1 MKKFLN
7 FRYPFYCF
15 LALLFGAVVAK
26 SLYAGVVETIIIVG
40 VALLFVA
47 IMSVCYRKFLP
58 LLMIIVFFFVG
69 NGTFFLGMTSFDNKE
84 YEGEVAV
91 VGRVTDTLFTSEEN
105 YSNVL
110 LEDVSI
116 DGEKAKN
123 VRLFVYGNG
132 DVEVGD
138 ILAFSSTVEA
148 VKPFNL
154 GVFNLTSY
162 RNGIGYSSSANFSD
176 IVITEGNMKIDEA
189 FRSSVKEAL
198 LGNMNERNAY
208 IAYAVLF
215 GDQSGIDDEVDE
227 VYRNSGIVH
236 VLTVSGLHIAFIVGA
251 LMLLLKLFKGNKFLS
266 LTIISIVLLFYCYL
280 CGFTPSVVRAT
291 IMAIVLLLSR
301 ICNRPY
307 DGLNSLAIAG
317 FVIVCFSPLSTV
329 DVGFLMSFF
338 CVMFILLLAKPFTK
352 LLSFVMPRK
361 VASVMAVS
369 ISAQIGILPFTA
381 SFFSSFNFLSV
392 FANFLV
398 IPIFSIIF
406 PALFVLAFLLSFMSF
421 LGPVLIVFDYAF
433 DLVFIIASFFSST
446 TLQVPLK
453 PFSLSISTLIVIF
466 FFTLS
471 SFFVVK
477 GIGRLLVCS
486 CVAFMLVLSLIIPY
500 LPTNNFTS
508 VSFVESYSGEM
519 IVLTSKDGGTLYYG
533 DDYYYQTFSSQDR
546 SYAVDYYLSE
556 SINLATADIWKDFG
570 AEVLLSLDAD
580 SSDESQYSVSETPLQ
595 VGAFRVSY
603 KEGAFIVEFDGKKVL
618 ICEKIST
625 SSLFD
630 LINEDSYDIIYLGDN
645 SLSLEGSFLVVGD
658 GQRYD
663 SGKENFTFYD
673 EELAYRGID

>member
-26 SLYAGVVETIIIVG
+26 GLYAGVVETIIIVG

-162 RNGIGYSSSANFSD
+162 RNKIGYSSSANFSD
-176 IVITEGNMKIDEA
+176 IVITEGNMKIDES
-189 FRSSVKEAL
+189 FRSSVKETL

-227 VYRNSGIVH
+227 VYRNSGIIH

-392 FANFLV
+392 FANLLV

-406 PALFVLAFLLSFMSF
+406 PALFVLAFLLSFMPF
-421 LGPVLIVFDYAF
+421 LGPVLVVFDYAF

-486 CVAFMLVLSLIIPY
+486 SVAFMLVLSLIVPY

-508 VSFVESYSGEM
+508 ISFVESYSGQM

-556 SINLATADIWKDFG
+556 SINLATADIWKDYG

-603 KEGAFIVEFDGKKVL
+603 KEGAFIIEFDGKKVL

-658 GQRYD
+658 GHRYD
-663 SGKENFTFYD
+663 SGKENFTFYG

>member
-26 SLYAGVVETIIIVG
+26 GLYAGVVETIIIVG

-47 IMSVCYRKFLP
+47 ILSVCYRKFLP

-162 RNGIGYSSSANFSD
+162 RNKIGYSSSANFSD

-381 SFFSSFNFLSV
+381 SFFSSFNILSV
-392 FANFLV
+392 FANLLV

-406 PALFVLAFLLSFMSF
+406 PALFVLAFLLSFMPF
-421 LGPVLIVFDYAF
+421 LGPVLVVFDYAF

-508 VSFVESYSGEM
+508 VSFVESYSGQM
-519 IVLTSKDGGTLYYG
+519 IVLTSKDGGALYYG

-556 SINLATADIWKDFG
+556 SINLATADTWKDYG

-603 KEGAFIVEFDGKKVL
+603 KEGAFIVEFDNKKVL

-658 GQRYD
+658 GHRYD
-663 SGKENFTFYD
+663 SGKENFTFYG

>member
-15 LALLFGAVVAK
+15 LALLFGAGVAR
-26 SLYAGVVETIIIVG
+26 SLYSGVIETIIIVG
-40 VALLFVA
+40 IVLLFVA
-47 IMSVCYRKFLP
+47 ILSVCYRKFLP
-58 LLMIIVFFFVG
+58 LLMIIIFFFVG

-84 YEGEVAV
+84 YEGEVAI
-91 VGRVTDTLFTSEEN
+91 VGRVTDKLFISEEN
-105 YSNVL
+105 YSNLL

-123 VRLFVYGNG
+123 VRLFVYGDCG
-132 DVEVGD
+132 IEVGD
-138 ILAFSSTVEA
+138 ILAFSSKVEA

-162 RNGIGYSSSANFSD
+162 RNGIGYNSSVNFSD

-189 FRSSVKEAL
+189 FRSSVKEVL
-198 LGNMNERNAY
+198 LGNMSERNAL

-227 VYRNSGIVH
+227 AYRNSGIVH

-251 LMLLLKLFKGNKFLS
+251 LMLFIRLFKINRFAS
-266 LTIISIVLLFYCYL
+266 LAIISVILLFYCYL

-291 IMAIVLLLSR
+291 IMAIILLLSR

-307 DGLNSLAIAG
+307 DGLNSLAISG
-317 FVIVCFSPLSTV
+317 FVIVCFIPLSTV

-352 LLSFVMPRK
+352 LLSYVMPRK

-381 SFFSSFNFLSV
+381 SFFSNFNFLSV
-392 FANFLV
+392 FANLLV

-406 PALFVLAFLLSFMSF
+406 PILFVLAFLLSFMPF
-421 LGPVLIVFDYAF
+421 LGSVLVVFDYAF

-446 TLQVPLK
+446 TLQVPLR
-453 PFSLSISTLIVIF
+453 PFSLSISALIIIF

-486 CVAFMLVLSLIIPY
+486 SVAFMFVLALIIPY

-508 VSFVESYSGEM
+508 VSFVESYSGQM

-533 DDYYYQTFSSQDR
+533 DDYYYQNFSSQGKNFE
-546 SYAVDYYLSE
+546 VNYYLAE
-556 SINLATADIWKDFG
+556 NINLATADTWKAYG
-570 AEVLLSLDAD
+570 AEVLLTPNAD
-580 SSDESQYSVSETPLQ
+580 SSDDNQYSVSETPLQ

-603 KEGAFIVEFDGKKVL
+603 KEGAFVVEFDDKKVL

-630 LINEDSYDIIYLGDN
+630 LINEDSYDIIYLGEN
-645 SLSLEGSFLVVGD
+645 LLTLEGDSFVVGE

-663 SGKENFTFYD
+663 SGKENFTFYG

>member
-15 LALLFGAVVAK
+15 LALLFGAGVAR
-26 SLYAGVVETIIIVG
+26 SLYSGVVETIIIVG

-148 VKPFNL
+148 VKAFNL

-162 RNGIGYSSSANFSD
+162 RNKIGYSSSANFSD

-392 FANFLV
+392 FANLLV

-406 PALFVLAFLLSFMSF
+406 PALFVLAFLLSFMPF
-421 LGPVLIVFDYAF
+421 LGPVLVVFDYAF

-486 CVAFMLVLSLIIPY
+486 SVAFMLVLSLIVPY

-508 VSFVESYSGEM
+508 VSFVESYSGQM
-519 IVLTSKDGGTLYYG
+519 IVLTSKDGGSLYYG

-556 SINLATADIWKDFG
+556 SINLATADIWKDYS

-580 SSDESQYSVSETPLQ
+580 SSDESQYSISETPLQ

-663 SGKENFTFYD
+663 SGKENFTFYG

>member
-26 SLYAGVVETIIIVG
+26 GLYAGVVETIIIVG

-84 YEGEVAV
+84 YEGEVAI

-162 RNGIGYSSSANFSD
+162 RNKIGYSSSVNFSD

-266 LTIISIVLLFYCYL
+266 LAIISIVLLFYCYL

-338 CVMFILLLAKPFTK
+338 CVMFILFLAKPFTK

-406 PALFVLAFLLSFMSF
+406 PALFVLAFLLSFMPF
-421 LGPVLIVFDYAF
+421 LGPVLVVFDYAF

-486 CVAFMLVLSLIIPY
+486 SVAFMLVLSLIVPY

-508 VSFVESYSGEM
+508 VSFVESYSGQM

-556 SINLATADIWKDFG
+556 SINLATADTWKDYG
-570 AEVLLSLDAD
+570 AEVLLTPNAD

-603 KEGAFIVEFDGKKVL
+603 KEGAFIVEFDNKKVL

-658 GQRYD
+658 GHRYD
-663 SGKENFTFYD
+663 SGKENFTFYG

>member
-26 SLYAGVVETIIIVG
+26 GLYAGVVETIIIVG

-69 NGTFFLGMTSFDNKE
+69 NGTFFLGMTSFDKKE

-392 FANFLV
+392 FANLLV

-406 PALFVLAFLLSFMSF
+406 PALFVLAFLLSFMPF
-421 LGPVLIVFDYAF
+421 LGPVLVVFDYAF

-486 CVAFMLVLSLIIPY
+486 SVAFMLVLSLIVPY

-508 VSFVESYSGEM
+508 VSFVESYSGQM
-519 IVLTSKDGGTLYYG
+519 IVLTSKNGGTLYYG

-556 SINLATADIWKDFG
+556 SINLATADIWKDYG

-580 SSDESQYSVSETPLQ
+580 SSDESQYSISETPLQ

-663 SGKENFTFYD
+663 SGKENFTFYG
-673 EELAYRGID
+673 EELAFRGID

>member
-26 SLYAGVVETIIIVG
+26 GLYAGVVETIIIVG

-47 IMSVCYRKFLP
+47 IMSACYRKFLP

-162 RNGIGYSSSANFSD
+162 RNGIGYSSSVNFSD

-198 LGNMNERNAY
+198 LGNMSERNAY

-266 LTIISIVLLFYCYL
+266 LTIISIVLFFYCYL

-486 CVAFMLVLSLIIPY
+486 SVAFMLVLSLIVPY

-546 SYAVDYYLSE
+546 SYAVNYYLSE
-556 SINLATADIWKDFG
+556 CINLATADIWKDYG

-663 SGKENFTFYD
+663 SGKENFTFYG

>member
-26 SLYAGVVETIIIVG
+26 GLYAGVVETIIIVG

-392 FANFLV
+392 FANLLV

-406 PALFVLAFLLSFMSF
+406 PALFVLAFLLSFMPF
-421 LGPVLIVFDYAF
+421 LGPVLVVFDYAF

-486 CVAFMLVLSLIIPY
+486 SVAFMLVLSLIVPY

-508 VSFVESYSGEM
+508 VSFVESYSGQM
-519 IVLTSKDGGTLYYG
+519 IVLTSKNGGTLYYG

-546 SYAVDYYLSE
+546 SYAVEYYLSE
-556 SINLATADIWKDFG
+556 SINLATADIWKDYG

-580 SSDESQYSVSETPLQ
+580 SSDESQYSISETPLQ

-663 SGKENFTFYD
+663 SGKENFTFYG
-673 EELAYRGID
+673 EELAFRGID

>member
-162 RNGIGYSSSANFSD
+162 RNKIGYSSSVNFSD

-198 LGNMNERNAY
+198 LGNMSERNAY

-406 PALFVLAFLLSFMSF
+406 PALFVLAFLLSFMPF
-421 LGPVLIVFDYAF
+421 LGPVLVVFDYAF

-556 SINLATADIWKDFG
+556 SINLATADTWKDYG

>member
-26 SLYAGVVETIIIVG
+26 GLYAGVVETIIIVG

-162 RNGIGYSSSANFSD
+162 RNKIGYSSSANFSD
-176 IVITEGNMKIDEA
+176 IVITEGNMKIDES
-189 FRSSVKEAL
+189 FRSSVKETL

-227 VYRNSGIVH
+227 VYRNSGIIH

-392 FANFLV
+392 FANLLV

-406 PALFVLAFLLSFMSF
+406 PALFVLAFLLSFMPF
-421 LGPVLIVFDYAF
+421 LGPVLVVFDYAF

-486 CVAFMLVLSLIIPY
+486 CVAFMLVLSLIIPH

-508 VSFVESYSGEM
+508 ISFVESYSGQM

-556 SINLATADIWKDFG
+556 SINLATADIWKDYG

-603 KEGAFIVEFDGKKVL
+603 KEGAFIIEFDGKKVL

-658 GQRYD
+658 GHRYD
-663 SGKENFTFYD
+663 SGKENFTFYG

>member
-26 SLYAGVVETIIIVG
+26 GLYAGVVETIIIVG

-162 RNGIGYSSSANFSD
+162 RNKIGYSSSANFSD

-266 LTIISIVLLFYCYL
+266 LAIISIVLLFYCYL

-406 PALFVLAFLLSFMSF
+406 PALFVLAFLLSFMPF

-508 VSFVESYSGEM
+508 VSFVESYSGQM

-556 SINLATADIWKDFG
+556 SINLATADIWKDYG

-663 SGKENFTFYD
+663 SGKENFTFYG

>member
-26 SLYAGVVETIIIVG
+26 GLYAGVVETIIIVG

-123 VRLFVYGNG
+123 VRLFIYGNG

-138 ILAFSSTVEA
+138 ILTFSSTVEA

-162 RNGIGYSSSANFSD
+162 RNKIGYSSSVNFSD
-176 IVITEGNMKIDEA
+176 IVITEGNMKIDES

-392 FANFLV
+392 FANLLV

-406 PALFVLAFLLSFMSF
+406 PILFVLAFFLSFMPF
-421 LGPVLIVFDYAF
+421 LGPVLVIFDYAF

-486 CVAFMLVLSLIIPY
+486 SVAFMLVLSLIIPY

-508 VSFVESYSGEM
+508 VSFVESYSGQM

-556 SINLATADIWKDFG
+556 SINLATADTWKDYG

-580 SSDESQYSVSETPLQ
+580 SSDESQYSISETPLQ

-663 SGKENFTFYD
+663 SGKENFTFYG

>member
-148 VKPFNL
+148 VKAFNL

-162 RNGIGYSSSANFSD
+162 RNKIGYSSSANFSD

-266 LTIISIVLLFYCYL
+266 LAIISIVLLFYCYL

-392 FANFLV
+392 FANLLV

-508 VSFVESYSGEM
+508 VSFVESYSGQM

-556 SINLATADIWKDFG
+556 SINLATADIWKDYG

-603 KEGAFIVEFDGKKVL
+603 KEGAFIIEFDGKKVL

-663 SGKENFTFYD
+663 SGKENFTFYG

>member
-26 SLYAGVVETIIIVG
+26 GLYAGVVETIIIVG

-69 NGTFFLGMTSFDNKE
+69 NGAFFLGMTSFDNKE

-162 RNGIGYSSSANFSD
+162 RNKIGYSSSANFSD

-266 LTIISIVLLFYCYL
+266 LAIISIVLLFYCYL

-301 ICNRPY
+301 MCNRPY

-406 PALFVLAFLLSFMSF
+406 PALFVLAFLLSFMPF
-421 LGPVLIVFDYAF
+421 LGPVLVVFDYAF

-486 CVAFMLVLSLIIPY
+486 SVAFMLVLSLIVPY

-508 VSFVESYSGEM
+508 VSFVESYSGQM

-556 SINLATADIWKDFG
+556 SINLATADIWKDYG

-658 GQRYD
+658 GHRYD
-663 SGKENFTFYD
+663 SGKENFTFYG

>member
-26 SLYAGVVETIIIVG
+26 GLYAGVVETIIIVG

-251 LMLLLKLFKGNKFLS
+251 LMFLLKLFKGNKFLS

-508 VSFVESYSGEM
+508 VSFVESYSGQM

-645 SLSLEGSFLVVGD
+645 SLSLEGNFLVVGD
-658 GQRYD
+658 GHRYD
-663 SGKENFTFYD
+663 SGKENFTFYG

>member
-26 SLYAGVVETIIIVG
+26 GLYAGVVETIIIVG

-148 VKPFNL
+148 VKAFNL

-266 LTIISIVLLFYCYL
+266 LAIISIVLLFYCYL

-406 PALFVLAFLLSFMSF
+406 PALFVLAFLLSFMPF
-421 LGPVLIVFDYAF
+421 LGPVLVVFDYAF

-486 CVAFMLVLSLIIPY
+486 CVAFMLVLSLIVPY

-556 SINLATADIWKDFG
+556 SINLATADTWKDYG

-663 SGKENFTFYD
+663 SGKENFTFYG

>member
-26 SLYAGVVETIIIVG
+26 GLYAGVVETIIIVG

-162 RNGIGYSSSANFSD
+162 RNKIGYSSSANFSD

-392 FANFLV
+392 FANLLV

-406 PALFVLAFLLSFMSF
+406 PALFVLAFLLSFMPF
-421 LGPVLIVFDYAF
+421 LGPVLVVFDYAF

-486 CVAFMLVLSLIIPY
+486 CVAFMLVLSLIVPY

-603 KEGAFIVEFDGKKVL
+603 KEGAFIVEFDNKKVL

-658 GQRYD
+658 GHRYD
-663 SGKENFTFYD
+663 SGKENFTFYG

>member
-26 SLYAGVVETIIIVG
+26 GLYAGVVETIIIVG

-69 NGTFFLGMTSFDNKE
+69 NGTFFLGMTSFDNRE

-198 LGNMNERNAY
+198 LGNMSERNAY

-392 FANFLV
+392 FANLLV

-406 PALFVLAFLLSFMSF
+406 PALFVLAFLLSFMPF
-421 LGPVLIVFDYAF
+421 LGPVLVVFDYAF

-508 VSFVESYSGEM
+508 VSFVESYSGQM
-519 IVLTSKDGGTLYYG
+519 IVLTSKDGGALYYG

-556 SINLATADIWKDFG
+556 SINLATADTWKDYG

-603 KEGAFIVEFDGKKVL
+603 KEGAFIVEFDNKKVL

-658 GQRYD
+658 GHRYD
-663 SGKENFTFYD
+663 SGKENFTFYG

>member
-15 LALLFGAVVAK
+15 LALVFGAVVAK
-26 SLYAGVVETIIIVG
+26 GLYAGVVETIIIVG

-162 RNGIGYSSSANFSD
+162 RNKIGYSSSANFSD
-176 IVITEGNMKIDEA
+176 IVITEGNMKLDEA

-266 LTIISIVLLFYCYL
+266 LAIISIVLLFYCYL

-317 FVIVCFSPLSTV
+317 FVIVCFSPLSTI

-392 FANFLV
+392 FANLLV

-421 LGPVLIVFDYAF
+421 LGPVLVVFDYAF

-477 GIGRLLVCS
+477 GISRLLVCS
-486 CVAFMLVLSLIIPY
+486 CVAFMLLLSLIVPY

-508 VSFVESYSGEM
+508 VSFVESYSGQM

-556 SINLATADIWKDFG
+556 SINLAIADTWKDYG

-630 LINEDSYDIIYLGDN
+630 LINEDSYDIIYLGEN
-645 SLSLEGSFLVVGD
+645 LLTLEGSFLVVGD

-663 SGKENFTFYD
+663 SGKENFTFYG

>member
-26 SLYAGVVETIIIVG
+26 GLYAGVVETIIIVG

-162 RNGIGYSSSANFSD
+162 RNKIGYSSSANFSD

-266 LTIISIVLLFYCYL
+266 LAIISIVLLFYCYL

-406 PALFVLAFLLSFMSF
+406 PILFVLAFLLSFMSF

-556 SINLATADIWKDFG
+556 SINLATADTWKDYG
-570 AEVLLSLDAD
+570 AEVLLSLDVD

-603 KEGAFIVEFDGKKVL
+603 KEGAFIFEFDGKKVL

-630 LINEDSYDIIYLGDN
+630 LINEDSYDIIYLDDN

-663 SGKENFTFYD
+663 SGKENFTFYG

>member
-26 SLYAGVVETIIIVG
+26 GLYAGVVETIIIVG

-162 RNGIGYSSSANFSD
+162 RNKIGYSSSANFSD

-198 LGNMNERNAY
+198 LGNMSERNAY

-251 LMLLLKLFKGNKFLS
+251 LMLLLKLFKDNKFLS
-266 LTIISIVLLFYCYL
+266 LAIISIVLLFYCYL

-406 PALFVLAFLLSFMSF
+406 PILFVLAFLLSFMPF

-519 IVLTSKDGGTLYYG
+519 IVLTSKDGGALYYG

-556 SINLATADIWKDFG
+556 SINLATADTWKDYG

-603 KEGAFIVEFDGKKVL
+603 KEGAFIVEFDNKKVL

-663 SGKENFTFYD
+663 SGKENFTFYG

>member
-26 SLYAGVVETIIIVG
+26 GLYAGVVETIIIVG

-69 NGTFFLGMTSFDNKE
+69 NGTFFLGMTSFDNRE

-123 VRLFVYGNG
+123 VRLFIYGNG

-154 GVFNLTSY
+154 GVFNLTNY
-162 RNGIGYSSSANFSD
+162 RNKIGYSSSANFSD

-251 LMLLLKLFKGNKFLS
+251 LMLLLKLFKDNKFLS
-266 LTIISIVLLFYCYL
+266 LAIISIVLLFYCYL

-392 FANFLV
+392 FANLLV

-406 PALFVLAFLLSFMSF
+406 PALFVLAFLLSFMPF

-486 CVAFMLVLSLIIPY
+486 CVAFMLVLSLIVPY

-556 SINLATADIWKDFG
+556 SINLATADIWKDYG

>member
-26 SLYAGVVETIIIVG
+26 GLYAGVVETIIIVG

-162 RNGIGYSSSANFSD
+162 RNKIGYSSSANFSD
-176 IVITEGNMKIDEA
+176 IVITEGNMKLDEA

-266 LTIISIVLLFYCYL
+266 LAIISIVLLFYCYL

-392 FANFLV
+392 FANLLV

-406 PALFVLAFLLSFMSF
+406 PALFVLAFLLSFMPF
-421 LGPVLIVFDYAF
+421 LGPVLVVFDYAF

-486 CVAFMLVLSLIIPY
+486 SVAFMLVLSLIVPY

-508 VSFVESYSGEM
+508 VSFVESYSGQM
-519 IVLTSKDGGTLYYG
+519 IVLTSKNGGTLYYG

-546 SYAVDYYLSE
+546 SYAVEYYLSE
-556 SINLATADIWKDFG
+556 SINLATADIWKDYG

>member
-26 SLYAGVVETIIIVG
+26 GLYAGVVETIIIVG

-162 RNGIGYSSSANFSD
+162 RNKIGYSSSANFSD

-266 LTIISIVLLFYCYL
+266 LAIISIVLLFYCYL

-381 SFFSSFNFLSV
+381 SFFSNFNFLSV
-392 FANFLV
+392 FANLLV

-406 PALFVLAFLLSFMSF
+406 PALFVLAFLLSFMPF
-421 LGPVLIVFDYAF
+421 LGPVLVVFDYAF

-486 CVAFMLVLSLIIPY
+486 CVAFMLVLSLIVPY

-556 SINLATADIWKDFG
+556 SINLATADTWKDYG

-663 SGKENFTFYD
+663 SGKENFTFYG

>member
-26 SLYAGVVETIIIVG
+26 GLYAGVVETIIIVG

-176 IVITEGNMKIDEA
+176 IVITEGNMKLDES

-392 FANFLV
+392 FANLLV

-406 PALFVLAFLLSFMSF
+406 PILFVLAVLLSFMSF
-421 LGPVLIVFDYAF
+421 LGPVLVVFDYAF

-486 CVAFMLVLSLIIPY
+486 CVAFMLVLSLIVPY

-546 SYAVDYYLSE
+546 SYAVDFYLSE
-556 SINLATADIWKDFG
+556 SINLATADIWKDYG

-663 SGKENFTFYD
+663 SGKENFTFYG

>member
-69 NGTFFLGMTSFDNKE
+69 NGAFFLGMTSFDNRE

-162 RNGIGYSSSANFSD
+162 RNKIGYSSSVNFSD

-198 LGNMNERNAY
+198 LGNMSERNAF

-392 FANFLV
+392 FANLLV

-406 PALFVLAFLLSFMSF
+406 PALFVLAFLLSFMPF
-421 LGPVLIVFDYAF
+421 LGPVLVVFDYAF

-533 DDYYYQTFSSQDR
+533 DDYYYQTFFSQDR

-556 SINLATADIWKDFG
+556 SINLATADIWKDYG

-630 LINEDSYDIIYLGDN
+630 LINEDSYDIIYLDDN

-663 SGKENFTFYD
+663 SGKENFTFYG

>member
-162 RNGIGYSSSANFSD
+162 RNKIGYSSSANFSD

-392 FANFLV
+392 FANLLV

-406 PALFVLAFLLSFMSF
+406 PALFVLAFLLSFMPF
-421 LGPVLIVFDYAF
+421 LGPVLVVFDYAF

-556 SINLATADIWKDFG
+556 SINLATADIWKDYG

-645 SLSLEGSFLVVGD
+645 LLSLEGSFFVVGD

>member
-26 SLYAGVVETIIIVG
+26 GLYAGVVETIIIVG

-162 RNGIGYSSSANFSD
+162 RNKIGYSSSANFSD

-392 FANFLV
+392 FANLLV

-406 PALFVLAFLLSFMSF
+406 PALFVLAFLLSFMPF
-421 LGPVLIVFDYAF
+421 LGPVLVVFDYAF

-486 CVAFMLVLSLIIPY
+486 SVAFMLVLSLIVPY

-508 VSFVESYSGEM
+508 VSFVESYSGQM

-556 SINLATADIWKDFG
+556 SINLATADIWKDYG

-663 SGKENFTFYD
+663 SGKENFTFYG

>member
-26 SLYAGVVETIIIVG
+26 GLYAGVVETIIIVG

-154 GVFNLTSY
+154 GVFNLTNY
-162 RNGIGYSSSANFSD
+162 RNKIGYSSSANFSD

-215 GDQSGIDDEVDE
+215 GDQSGIYDEVDE

-392 FANFLV
+392 FANLLV

-406 PALFVLAFLLSFMSF
+406 PILFVLAFLLSFMSF

-508 VSFVESYSGEM
+508 VSFVESYSGQM

-663 SGKENFTFYD
+663 SGKENFTFYG

>member
-26 SLYAGVVETIIIVG
+26 GLYAGVVETIIIVG

-162 RNGIGYSSSANFSD
+162 RNKIGYSSSANFSD

-266 LTIISIVLLFYCYL
+266 LAIISIVLLFYCYL

-421 LGPVLIVFDYAF
+421 LGPVLVVFDYAF

-486 CVAFMLVLSLIIPY
+486 CVAFMLVLSLIVPY

-508 VSFVESYSGEM
+508 VSFVESYSGQM

-556 SINLATADIWKDFG
+556 CINLATADTWKDYG

-663 SGKENFTFYD
+663 LGKENFTFYGK
-673 EELAYRGID
+673 ELAYRGID

>member
-26 SLYAGVVETIIIVG
+26 GLYAGVVETIIIVG

-162 RNGIGYSSSANFSD
+162 RNGIGYSSSVNFSD
-176 IVITEGNMKIDEA
+176 IVITE
-189 FRSSVKEAL
+189 
-198 LGNMNERNAY
+198 GNMNERNAY

-236 VLTVSGLHIAFIVGA
+236 VLTVSGLHIVFIVGA

-508 VSFVESYSGEM
+508 ISFVESYSGQM

>member
-26 SLYAGVVETIIIVG
+26 GLYAGVVETIIIVG

-162 RNGIGYSSSANFSD
+162 RNKIGYSSSANFSD
-176 IVITEGNMKIDEA
+176 IVITEGNMKLDEA

-198 LGNMNERNAY
+198 LGNMSERNAY

-392 FANFLV
+392 FANLLV

-406 PALFVLAFLLSFMSF
+406 PALFVLAFLLSFMPF
-421 LGPVLIVFDYAF
+421 LGPVLVVFDYAF

-453 PFSLSISTLIVIF
+453 PFSLSISILIVIF

-486 CVAFMLVLSLIIPY
+486 SVAFMLVLSLIIPY

-508 VSFVESYSGEM
+508 VSFVESYSGQM

-556 SINLATADIWKDFG
+556 SINLATADTWKDYG

-603 KEGAFIVEFDGKKVL
+603 KEGAFVVEFDGKKVL

-630 LINEDSYDIIYLGDN
+630 LINEDSYDIIYIGDN

-663 SGKENFTFYD
+663 SGKENFTFYGK
-673 EELAYRGID
+673 ELAYRGID

>member
-26 SLYAGVVETIIIVG
+26 GLYAGVVETIIIVG

-148 VKPFNL
+148 VKAFNL

-162 RNGIGYSSSANFSD
+162 RNKIGYSSSANFSD

-352 LLSFVMPRK
+352 LLSYVMPRK

-392 FANFLV
+392 FANLLV

-406 PALFVLAFLLSFMSF
+406 PILFVLAFFLSFMPF
-421 LGPVLIVFDYAF
+421 LGPVLVVFDYAF

-508 VSFVESYSGEM
+508 VSFVESYSGQM

-556 SINLATADIWKDFG
+556 SINLATADTWKDYG

-580 SSDESQYSVSETPLQ
+580 SSDESQYSISETPLQ

-603 KEGAFIVEFDGKKVL
+603 KEGACIVEFDGKKVL

-663 SGKENFTFYD
+663 SGKENFTFYG

>member
-26 SLYAGVVETIIIVG
+26 GLYAGVVETIIIVG

-148 VKPFNL
+148 VKAFNL

-176 IVITEGNMKIDEA
+176 IVITEGNMKIDES
-189 FRSSVKEAL
+189 FRSSVKETL

-227 VYRNSGIVH
+227 VYRNSGIIH

-301 ICNRPY
+301 ICNRSY

-421 LGPVLIVFDYAF
+421 LGPVLVVFDYAF

-486 CVAFMLVLSLIIPY
+486 CVAFMLVLSLIVPY

-508 VSFVESYSGEM
+508 VSFVESYSGQM

-533 DDYYYQTFSSQDR
+533 DDYYYQTFSSQGKNFE
-546 SYAVDYYLSE
+546 VNYYLAE
-556 SINLATADIWKDFG
+556 NINLATADTWKDYG

-603 KEGAFIVEFDGKKVL
+603 KEGAFIVEFDNKKVL

-658 GQRYD
+658 GHRYD
-663 SGKENFTFYD
+663 SGKENFTFYG